1 LVNEE
6 VPEISFSDKSQ
17 SYCVC
22 FVSMVDSTKITF
34 TIKNPDKIRKY
45 YSIFINTMAAIA
57 RNFAAK
63 VIKNTGTS
71 LVYYFPKTSD
81 LANTDAFKDVIEYG
95 ITMVAANKVINTKLK
110 EEELPSLYYRISA
123 DYGRVEIARSLTS
136 PNIDDLFGSTMN
148 VCAKINSMA
157 TPNGIVIGS
166 GLYHILRKSLVSFFD
181 DNKYDFK
188 KIGEHSIADLK
199 EEYSVFSVALSK
211 DNNNTKVL
219 LNFNEQ
225 IAILKPPTQIKEEEE
240 RKDSLISQR
249 NKALKS
255 DTDYNNNHNLKKNQE
270 EGRRRQR
277 YSYSI
282 LLVDDDPDI
291 SLTYKTFLGIA
302 GYNVDA
308 FTDSQEALMHFV
320 QANNSYYY
328 NLVIMDIRMP
338 GLNGLQLY
346 SRLRAINPN
355 IKVLFVSALDAA
367 EELISILPAVRV
379 GDIIQKPL
387 DKEKFL
393 YKVKAAL
400 V

>member
-1 LVNEE
+1 
-6 VPEISFSDKSQ
+6 
-17 SYCVC
+17 
-22 FVSMVDSTKITF
+22 
-34 TIKNPDKIRKY
+34 
-45 YSIFINTMAAIA
+45 
-57 RNFAAK
+57 
-63 VIKNTGTS
+63 
-71 LVYYFPKTSD
+71 
-81 LANTDAFKDVIEYG
+81 
-95 ITMVAANKVINTKLK
+95 
-110 EEELPSLYYRISA
+110 
-123 DYGRVEIARSLTS
+123 
-136 PNIDDLFGSTMN
+136 MN

-188 KIGEHSIADLK
+188 KIGEYSIADLK
-199 EEYSVFSVALSK
+199 EEYSAYSVALSK
-211 DNNNTKVL
+211 DNNNTKVI

-225 IAILKPPTQIKEEEE
+225 IPILKLPTQIKEEEE
-240 RKDSLISQR
+240 RKGSLIPQR

-255 DTDYNNNHNLKKNQE
+255 DTDYNNNHHLKKNQE
-270 EGRRRQR
+270 QGRRRQR

-291 SLTYKTFLGIA
+291 LLTYKTFLGIA

-367 EELISILPAVRV
+367 EELISILSAVRV

>member
-1 LVNEE
+1 
-6 VPEISFSDKSQ
+6 
-17 SYCVC
+17 
-22 FVSMVDSTKITF
+22 MVDSTKITF

-57 RNFAAK
+57 RNFTAK

-71 LVYYFPKTSD
+71 LAYYFPKTSD
-81 LANTDAFKDVIEYG
+81 LANTDAFKDVIECG

-166 GLYHILRKSLVSFFD
+166 DLYHILRKSLVSFFD

-188 KIGEHSIADLK
+188 KIGEYSIADLK
-199 EEYSVFSVALSK
+199 EEYSVYSVALSK

-225 IAILKPPTQIKEEEE
+225 IPILNPPPQRKEEEE
-240 RKDSLISQR
+240 RKSSLIPQR

-255 DTDYNNNHNLKKNQE
+255 DTDYNNNHHLKKTKNKDGE
-270 EGRRRQR
+270 
-277 YSYSI
+277 
-282 LLVDDDPDI
+282 
-291 SLTYKTFLGIA
+291 
-302 GYNVDA
+302 
-308 FTDSQEALMHFV
+308 
-320 QANNSYYY
+320 
-328 NLVIMDIRMP
+328 
-338 GLNGLQLY
+338 
-346 SRLRAINPN
+346 
-355 IKVLFVSALDAA
+355 
-367 EELISILPAVRV
+367 
-379 GDIIQKPL
+379 
-387 DKEKFL
+387 DKDTPIV
-393 YKVKAAL
+393 YC
-400 V
+400 